1 MQNTSAAA
9 VAIWGMTVRSAAGLC
24 ASVAAEDTDE
34 PRRRVSFGASRI
46 RVVVNGTIAL
56 E

>member
-1 MQNTSAAA
+1 MTKVRILAAA
-9 VAIWGMTVRSAAGLC
+9 LLLLASMAA
-24 ASVAAEDTDE
+24 AAAEDTDE
-34 PRRRVSFGASRI
+34 PRRRVSFATGRI

>member
-1 MQNTSAAA
+1 MQGGKAAA
-9 VAIWGMTVRSAAGLC
+9 VIWGMTVWWTAGLC
-24 ASVAAEDTDE
+24 APATAEAGT
-34 PRRRVSFGASRI
+34 SRI